1 MDLQVA
7 DAYSEKGTS
16 SSLTG
21 VDTLTEEVI
30 VDCER
35 LITDFIDRWEDRFE
49 DGLGS
54 GQKRRLKRLWRSLQ
68 WYFQEREKVLLLRRK
83 LGRAI
88 QIITLLSTLSA
99 R

>member
-54 GQKRRLKRLWRSLQ
+54 GQKRRSKRLWKSLQ
-68 WYFQEREKVLLLRRK
+68 WYFQERERVLLLRRK

>member
-1 MDLQVA
+1 MT
-7 DAYSEKGTS
+7 DAYSEQGTS
-16 SSLTG
+16 SKLTG

-35 LITDFIDRWEDRFE
+35 LITEFIDRWEDRFE

-54 GQKRRLKRLWRSLQ
+54 GQKRRSKRLWRSLQ
-68 WYFQEREKVLLLRRK
+68 WYFQERERVLLLRGK
-83 LGRAI
+83 LGRAV